1 MKVTLQD
8 EYIKIVKTFNLF
20 GHSDHAWLWTLKR
33 TELLLNY
40 SYHLWSSQILYLHTP
55 QDTIN
60 LSYKQFRIWK
70 IYLMRVPY
78 CKTLLLLSCKLLFT
92 SIQSTTK
99 YIVFFKM
106 PSYDFSISSCSL
118 NIFSQET
125 EKSMIFFHEKKTH
138 IKTIFPAALLSMCR
152 QILMDIPWNWLQL
165 NPSTGA
171 LYILNTRK
179 HVLLIASSAWT

>member
-1 MKVTLQD
+1 M
-8 EYIKIVKTFNLF
+8 F

-60 LSYKQFRIWK
+60 LSYKKFRIWK

-125 EKSMIFFHEKKTH
+125 EKKCMIFFKKKRH
-138 IKTIFPAALLSMCR
+138 ISRQFSPQHYFLCADKFLWTFHGIDFNSISALVLCTFWMHV
-152 QILMDIPWNWLQL
+152 NTFYWLLAVPGHWMIQ
-165 NPSTGA
+165 T
-171 LYILNTRK
+171 
-179 HVLLIASSAWT
+179 SSVRATTL

>member
-1 MKVTLQD
+1 M
-8 EYIKIVKTFNLF
+8 F

-60 LSYKQFRIWK
+60 LSYKKFRIWK

-99 YIVFFKM
+99 DSVFLRCHHMIFQYQAA
-106 PSYDFSISSCSL
+106 PW
-118 NIFSQET
+118 IFSHRKQKKIVWFFSWKKDT
-125 EKSMIFFHEKKTH
+125 YQDNFPRSTTFYVQTNSYGHSMELT
-138 IKTIFPAALLSMCR
+138 
-152 QILMDIPWNWLQL
+152 
-165 NPSTGA
+165 STQSQHWCFVHFE
-171 LYILNTRK
+171 YT
-179 HVLLIASSAWT
+179 

>member
-1 MKVTLQD
+1 M
-8 EYIKIVKTFNLF
+8 F

-60 LSYKQFRIWK
+60 LSYKKFRIWK

-78 CKTLLLLSCKLLFT
+78 CETLILLSCKLLFT

-125 EKSMIFFHEKKTH
+125 EKNCMIFFMKKDTYQEN
-138 IKTIFPAALLSMCR
+138 FPRSTTFYVQKNSYGHSME
-152 QILMDIPWNWLQL
+152 LT
-165 NPSTGA
+165 STQSQHWCFVHFE
-171 LYILNTRK
+171 YT
-179 HVLLIASSAWT
+179 